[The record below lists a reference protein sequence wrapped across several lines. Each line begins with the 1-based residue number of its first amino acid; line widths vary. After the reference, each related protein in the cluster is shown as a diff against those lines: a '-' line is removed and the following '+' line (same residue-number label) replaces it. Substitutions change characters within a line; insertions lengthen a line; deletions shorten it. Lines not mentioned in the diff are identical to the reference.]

1 MREIRARFELS
12 EKAKS
17 VDRRYCISL
26 GDGIHTEFFTLAPED
41 QFSSFQWQFLLGES
55 KLDGTWHSNNSEGM
69 YVHIYRQYVNPNFGF
84 TPQEYQQESWLLAEP
99 EVSHFRLYN
108 PFLARPCLDWP
119 IKYTQWG
126 NSIPFSEGD
135 QHQFSWSFSDWE
147 TKIEEK
153 DVKYT
158 VKRLDDS
165 DDYKEFLI
173 VLD

>member
-26 GDGIHTEFFTLAPED
+26 GDGIHTEVFTLAPED

-55 KLDGTWHSNNSEGM
+55 KLDGTWHSNNGEGM

-99 EVSHFRLYN
+99 EVSRFRLYN
-108 PFLARPCLDWP
+108 PFLARPCLDWDVGNR
-119 IKYTQWG
+119 WG
-126 NSIPFSEGD
+126 DSVPFSEGD
-135 QHQFSWSFSDWE
+135 HYEFGWSFADWE
-147 TKIEEK
+147 TKIEETNIQYK
-153 DVKYT
+153 V
-158 VKRLDDS
+158 VRLPDS

-173 VLD
+173 ILD